1 MGRSERRHGKRD
13 ATISWALSGGT
24 LPNGTVA
31 RCGMSCGHV
40 LTSEQKTNMREGKRR
55 EGRGA
60 GRAVPPF
67 CVVYMNTHGSRHFRH
82 TNPYNGVIESEE
94 AKRKAENGTQH

>member
-24 LPNGTVA
+24 LPDGTVA

-40 LTSEQKTNMREGKRR
+40 LTSRQKCIYGESSDTGSGKSRSL
-55 EGRGA
+55 
-60 GRAVPPF
+60 F

-82 TNPYNGVIESEE
+82 TNPYNGVMESEE